1 MKIGKRNYMHLK
13 LPLTHSTL
21 LLISPM
27 SRHYVIS
34 RLPSLCYLDDSRVT
48 SEEREAAV
56 KVYGRRKQPQQS
68 ISIFS
73 KRDSTSAA
81 VSRNY
86 KRGRRGGGGGEG
98 RGGEGR
104 GGGGGGAWGRR
115 GEGRGGGGCLGE
127 AGGGEGGRES
137 IVSCTL
143 KPV

>member
-81 VSRNY
+81 VSRHY
-86 KRGRRGGGGGEG
+86 KRGRRGGEG

-104 GGGGGGAWGRR
+104 GGEGGEGGVPGGGGGRGGEGGGAWGRR
-115 GEGRGGGGCLGE
+115 VEGRGG
-127 AGGGEGGRES
+127 ES
-137 IVSCTL
+137 L
-143 KPV
+143 L